1 MQALQEVTQWDID
14 YKQPNHVYLVDG
26 IRAVAYIPWGV
37 GTQVWFSNPMQFD
50 KRGRKF
56 IKLKKNPFDV
66 KPPANLLEV
75 SGSKGNTYYVDP
87 IEKTCSCPGF
97 QYRSHCKHV
106 EQACAI

>member
-1 MQALQEVTQWDID
+1 MQALQEVTQWDVD
-14 YKQPNHVYLVDG
+14 GKQPNHVYLVDG
-26 IRAVAYIPWGV
+26 IRAVAYIPFGV
-37 GTQVWFSNPMQFD
+37 GKAVWFSNPIQFD

-56 IKLKKNPFDV
+56 TKLKKNPFGV
-66 KPPANLLEV
+66 KPPSNLLEV

-106 EQACAI
+106 EQTCTI